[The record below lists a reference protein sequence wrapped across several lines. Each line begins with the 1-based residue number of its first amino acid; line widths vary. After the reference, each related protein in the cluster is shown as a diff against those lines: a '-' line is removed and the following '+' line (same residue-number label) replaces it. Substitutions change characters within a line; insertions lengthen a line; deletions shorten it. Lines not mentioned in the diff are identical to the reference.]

1 MSLYDTKPEM
11 ITMKTEYL
19 FSINNLCKVKTNKN
33 QLQSNGL
40 KCVTAV
46 QSKIKILK
54 RRSCIMIFI
63 KGYWKIEKKLQTSHL
78 LPIFSVKSNFP
89 TDTKNS
95 FIGS

>member
-1 MSLYDTKPEM
+1 M

-54 RRSCIMIFI
+54 RHSCIMIFI
-63 KGYWKIEKKLQTSHL
+63 KGY
-78 LPIFSVKSNFP
+78 
-89 TDTKNS
+89 
-95 FIGS
+95 